1 MEHLYFDCSLSKCL
15 LTCINTD
22 LSIDRLQ
29 DTTLLAAF
37 HHSPHSPAYCAS
49 APIAA
54 RSDGPSDVVASPLL
68 LDENAHGCLLGWV
81 FVLLACF
88 DIARMLDSVIFLK
101 ARFGMI
107 VCLRENM
114 LRAGN

>member
-1 MEHLYFDCSLSKCL
+1 MELLYFDCSLSKCL

-29 DTTLLAAF
+29 DTTFLAAL
-37 HHSPHSPAYCAS
+37 HHSLHNLAYCAS

-68 LDENAHGCLLGWV
+68 LDKDAHGCLLGV
-81 FVLLACF
+81 GFLSLACF
-88 DIARMLDSVIFLK
+88 NIARMLDSV
-101 ARFGMI
+101 
-107 VCLRENM
+107 
-114 LRAGN
+114 